1 MHCVV
6 SVFAAN
12 LGKVA
17 EYMRNWWFFEGF
29 QRAEMGKPSIV
40 VDLLSSSTLM
50 ATFPEPP

>member
-1 MHCVV
+1 MV
-6 SVFAAN
+6 SVFVAN

-29 QRAEMGKPSIV
+29 QHAEMGKPSIV